1 MEETSCQ
8 KSCAQCTYR
17 AKLNCTGCSQGPS
30 RPPMGQCEVYRC
42 ALGRGYEHCGQCRKG
57 SKCTQR
63 NGVKVSPKGVPD
75 FDRNAYLG
83 RWLMVLFLLFIPN
96 NIGSIL
102 ADYSFRELIPGL
114 YYAGELLSFIS
125 LIVYGVILLR
135 MSHMAPGYS
144 TAGICTLLM
153 SGING
158 FYILVLGVTE
168 VPKLIALVMT
178 VIGLVS
184 MYNEYNGH
192 AAVLYQSNPALA
204 AKWEALWKWTYGMY
218 AAMIVCP
225 IFSTI
230 IPILGVLGVLTTL
243 IGLLVVMIMKLVY
256 LWQSARHFQ
265 KCEM

>member
-1 MEETSCQ
+1 MEEISCQ

-17 AKLNCTGCSQGPS
+17 AKLNCTGCGKEPS

-63 NGVKVSPKGVPD
+63 NPVRTGSKVMPD

-102 ADYSFRELIPGL
+102 SDVSFKERIPGL
-114 YYAGELLSFIS
+114 YYVGELLSFVS
-125 LIVYGVILLR
+125 LIIYGVILLR

-144 TAGICTLLM
+144 TAGICTLIM
-153 SGING
+153 SGIDG
-158 FYILVLGVTE
+158 FYIFVLGVTDI
-168 VPKLIALVMT
+168 PNLIALVIA
-178 VIGLVS
+178 VIGMVG

-192 AAVLYQSNPALA
+192 AAVLYQSNQALS
-204 AKWEALWKWTYGMY
+204 AKWVALWKWTYGLY
-218 AAMIVCP
+218 AAMIICP
-225 IFSTI
+225 VFSAL
-230 IPILGVLGVLTTL
+230 IPILGVLGVLASL

-256 LWQSARHFQ
+256 LWQGARHFQ